1 MLERVAACLA
11 EFEETTTNR
20 LRSCAEGATVVSKAA
35 ANALPLP
42 GGTVLTHPDAAEK
55 VRERVPR
62 HVDVVGVEQP
72 ELARA
77 DGALTCGVV
86 VLDPFFSWRTFS

>member
-1 MLERVAACLA
+1 MRGGRDGGVESRRERVAAA
-11 EFEETTTNR
+11 R
-20 LRSCAEGATVVSKAA
+20 
-35 ANALPLP
+35 
-42 GGTVLTHPDAAEK
+42 GTVLTHPDAAEK